1 VGNVYDTELSGRQ
14 LSIETGELAKQAGGA
29 AVVRYGESVVLV
41 TACASEIP
49 RPGIDFLPLVVDYV
63 EKTFAVGKIPGGFFK
78 REGRLS
84 EFEIL
89 TSRMID
95 RPIRPL
101 FPKGFYN
108 EIQVI
113 ATVLSADKVNDTAI
127 LAMIGAS
134 TALSL
139 SEIPFKGPLAGVRVG
154 RIDGELVINP
164 RIPDLARSDF
174 DIFVAGSRDAILM
187 VEGEASEIPE
197 EEILDAIL
205 FAHGSLAPILDI
217 QEKMTREQGK
227 PKLAFE
233 KKELNEEDLRK
244 IAEVA
249 ENDLRAAYGILA
261 KQERRKR
268 IEEIAEAVRN
278 AFPEED
284 LLEKAALIAPAFK
297 DLEKKIVRGKILSEK
312 VRIDGR
318 GLADIRP
325 IDSQVTVLPRTHGSA
340 LFTRGETQVLVTS
353 TLGTSQDEQR
363 IDSLLGDSTKAF
375 MLHYNFP
382 PFSVGEV
389 KMLRAPARREVGHGA
404 LAERAVSK
412 VLPDELEF
420 PYTVRIV
427 SEVLES
433 NGSSSMATVCGASL
447 SLMDAGV
454 PTKGNVSGIAM
465 GLIKEGDQVAVL
477 SDILGDEDHLGDMDF
492 KVAGTAKGITAI
504 QMDIKIGGVSR
515 EILLS
520 ALRQAREGCL
530 YILDKMNVVLDKPR
544 PELSPYAPRIY
555 VMNVKPD
562 RIREIIGPGG
572 KVIRGIQ
579 EQTGVKID
587 IEDDGTVK
595 IAAVDAES
603 AKAAISIIGSIVQEA
618 EVGKVYAGKVRKIME
633 FGAFVELFPGT
644 DGLLHISQISKARV
658 RAVSDIFKEGD
669 EVMVRVLEIDRD
681 GKIRLTHKE
690 FEKEGENPY
699 TEAEAA
705 GQAGGNGGA
714 GRPEK
719 RGDRGERGNRDRD
732 RGSRRRGRR

>member
-1 VGNVYDTELSGRQ
+1 L
-14 LSIETGELAKQAGGA
+14 IETGELAKQAGGS
-29 AVVRYGESVVLV
+29 AVVTYGESVVLV
-41 TACASEIP
+41 TACASETP

-113 ATVLSADKVNDTAI
+113 ATVLSADKENDTAV

-134 TALSL
+134 AALSL
-139 SEIPFKGPLAGVRVG
+139 SEIPFEGPIAGARVG
-154 RIDGELVINP
+154 RIDGELVLNP
-164 RIPDLARSDF
+164 RIPDLARSDLN
-174 DIFVAGSRDAILM
+174 IFVAGSRDAILM
-187 VEGEASEIPE
+187 VEGEASEVSE
-197 EEILDAIL
+197 EEVLDAIL
-205 FAHGSLAPILDI
+205 FAHRSLAPVLEL
-217 QEKMTREQGK
+217 QETMARERGK

-233 KKELNEEDLRK
+233 KKVLGEEDLRR

-249 ENDLRAAYGILA
+249 ERDLVAAYGILG

-268 IEEIAEAVRN
+268 IEEIAEAARN
-278 AFPEED
+278 VFSEEER
-284 LLEKAALIAPAFK
+284 LEKANLIAGAFR
-297 DLEKKIVRGKILSEK
+297 DIEKRIVRGKILSERR
-312 VRIDGR
+312 RIDGR
-318 GLADIRP
+318 GLEDVRSI
-325 IDSQVTVLPRTHGSA
+325 SQVRVLPRTHGSA
-340 LFTRGETQVLVTS
+340 IFTRGETQVLVTS

-363 IDSLLGDSTKAF
+363 IDSILGDSTKAF

-420 PYTVRIV
+420 PYTIRIV

-454 PTKGNVSGIAM
+454 PTKGSVSGIAM
-465 GLIKEGDQVAVL
+465 GLIKEGDRVAVL

-492 KVAGTAKGITAI
+492 KVAGTAKGVTAI

-515 EILLS
+515 EIMLS
-520 ALRQAREGCL
+520 ALRQAREGRL
-530 YILDKMNVVLDKPR
+530 FILDRMNAVLDKPR

-562 RIREIIGPGG
+562 KIREIIGPGG

-603 AKAAISIIGSIVQEA
+603 AKAAITIIEGIVQVA
-618 EVGKVYAGKVRKIME
+618 EVGKVYEGKVRRIME

-644 DGLLHISQISKARV
+644 DGLLHISQISKNRV
-658 RAVSDIFKEGD
+658 RAVSDIYKEGD
-669 EVMVRVLEIDRD
+669 EVTVRVLEIDRD

-690 FEKEGENPY
+690 FEKEGENPV
-699 TEAEAA
+699 TEAADDDGPA
-705 GQAGGNGGA
+705 GRESGA
-714 GRPEK
+714 RRPEK
-719 RGDRGERGNRDRD
+719 RTGGGERGDRD
-732 RGSRRRGRR
+732 RERGGRRQGRR

>member
-1 VGNVYDTELSGRQ
+1 VGNVYETELSGRK
-14 LSIETGELAKQAGGA
+14 LSIETGKLAKQAGGA
-29 AVVRYGESVVLV
+29 AVVTYGESVVLV
-41 TACASEIP
+41 TACVSETP

-63 EKTFAVGKIPGGFFK
+63 EKTSAVGKIPGGFFK

-113 ATVLSADKVNDTAI
+113 ATVLSADKVNDTAV

-139 SEIPFKGPLAGVRVG
+139 SAIPFEGPIAGARVG
-154 RIDGELVINP
+154 RIDGELVVNP
-164 RIPDLARSDF
+164 EIPDLARSDIS
-174 DIFVAGSRDAILM
+174 IFVAGSRDAILM
-187 VEGEASEIPE
+187 VEGEASEVPE
-197 EEILDAIL
+197 EEVLDAIL
-205 FAHGSLAPILDI
+205 FAHRSLVPILEL
-217 QEKMTREQGK
+217 QETMTREWGS
-227 PKLAFE
+227 PKVTFE
-233 KKELNEEDLRK
+233 KRELGEEDLRK
-244 IAEVA
+244 IEDVA
-249 ENDLRAAYGILA
+249 AADLGAAYEILA

-268 IEEIAEAVRN
+268 IEEIAAATRD
-278 AFPEED
+278 AFSEEER
-284 LLEKAALIAPAFK
+284 LEKATLIANAFRET
-297 DLEKKIVRGKILSEK
+297 EKRIVRGKILSEK
-312 VRIDGR
+312 HRIDGR
-318 GLADIRP
+318 GLEDVRTIH
-325 IDSQVTVLPRTHGSA
+325 SQVRVLPRTHGSA
-340 LFTRGETQVLVTS
+340 IFTRGETQVLVTS

-363 IDSLLGDSTKAF
+363 IDSLLGDSTKRF

-389 KMLRAPARREVGHGA
+389 KMLRGPGRREVGHGA

-412 VLPDELEF
+412 ILPNELEF
-420 PYTVRIV
+420 PYTIRLV

-447 SLMDAGV
+447 ALMDAGI
-454 PTKGNVSGIAM
+454 PTKGGVSGIAM
-465 GLIKEGDQVAVL
+465 GLIKEGDQIAVL

-492 KVAGTAKGITAI
+492 KVAGTAKGVTAI

-520 ALRQAREGCL
+520 ALRQAQAGRL
-530 YILDKMNVVLDKPR
+530 HILEKMNAVLDNSR

-555 VMNVKPD
+555 VMHVKPD
-562 RIREIIGPGG
+562 KIREIIGPGG

-603 AKAAISIIGSIVQEA
+603 AKAAISIIEGIVQVA
-618 EVGKVYAGKVRKIME
+618 EVGKVYEGKVRRIME

-644 DGLLHISQISKARV
+644 DGLLHISQISKNRV
-658 RAVSDIFKEGD
+658 RAVSDIYKEGD
-669 EVMVRVLEIDRD
+669 DVTVRVLEIDRD

-690 FEKEGENPY
+690 FEKEGENPN
-699 TEAEAA
+699 TEPD
-705 GQAGGNGGA
+705 AGGRPAAEDGPR
-714 GRPEK
+714 RPEK
-719 RGDRGERGNRDRD
+719 RASGGGRGGRDRD
-732 RGSRRRGRR
+732 SGGRRQGRR